1 MPKIIVTFL
10 IFFIFQD
17 IYSQSNDCITFDT
30 TLCYFIKTSQ
40 SSTFSIE
47 KKWQSTDSLT
57 LTSEGILM
65 GYSNGYCIPLI
76 FKNGW
81 DKNIEFVDLKSGK
94 ITKSFQTP
102 SFNWVNSTMPF
113 VIADVDLDGES
124 EIIYACADYFSGI
137 YDKPEYFDRL
147 ICYELDGTIKWISD
161 HRFDDINGNDISGT
175 PSLVDFNKDGI
186 PEVYILNKI
195 FNAQTGKL
203 LLDGGNNGIG
213 IEDLNR
219 NITGIVDYGT
229 SISIAGQ
236 FDSDTTD
243 IELAAG
249 YTVYK
254 INITNPDGLA
264 GNSIIPYNINVN
276 NRYRDGKTMMADINH
291 DGILDIVVISSRY
304 YYDGLLYAYSF
315 DTGVPVLLAKIY
327 PNNTSVIYD
336 VNIVNLNNSNS
347 SIIIVNCGGDVV
359 GYSYD
364 GSNTFKENW
373 IISSSGDIYCSKV
386 VFDFNYDGIHELV
399 CKSQNKIYIYNIPDD
414 INPVEIGSVDC
425 NGFHLN
431 DINLYTDENNITY
444 LFTYCDSE
452 IWNYYFF
459 TVFGSPDNTQSW
471 PPVRNIWNQYNY
483 HVLNINDDLTVPR
496 YMKNNATYENGRYN
510 NFRVQ
515 QSLLDEKGNLPI
527 EAPNLSATIHCVRF
541 DPVSGVYTVSFDLC
555 NASDASKTAPD
566 QIPVSFYDGDPESS
580 GQLLGTY
587 LTTQTIAPGDTLYQ
601 LSHTFTASG
610 LSQVVVV
617 VNTDKTG
624 GQPLTDED
632 FSIRECDFTDNFY
645 VSLDLP
651 AIDTVQAN
659 ICEGDLYTFYGT
671 ILSSPGTYYHTLT
684 GQSGCDSLITVL
696 QLTVSGTFVVETSV
710 TACDGYQWRNF
721 YETMSGMYV
730 QVVENPHAC
739 DSLFIL
745 HLKINHSFTA
755 TESASACDSYTW
767 QGNTYTESGT
777 YNYTDQTIHGCDSI
791 LTLQLTIHPSEWVTI
806 QHTACDSYTWNA
818 QTYTQSGVYTFQ
830 TFSSMGCDSI
840 VQLDL
845 TIVNQLEHHDDIS
858 VCAGDSVFIFD
869 SWIQEAG
876 DISQTFTAQSGC
888 DSIQTYHVTII
899 DLPQREASATVC
911 AGDSVFLYDRWF
923 SVPDTYHLQ
932 LPNASG
938 CDSLIHLQISE
949 LPVSERQE
957 DYYLC
962 RGDTGVVYG
971 TMVTD
976 AGMITTELTASTGCD
991 SIIYTQVH
999 LLENAAEQLSVLL
1012 CPGDSILIDGRW
1024 YAADDEVSQVFVA
1037 ANGCDSTLTTRIRMI
1052 GEPSEP
1058 QMDIDCANRI
1068 IRLTVDASEDWLVM
1082 WDNGTSGSEA
1092 MYRDSTGATVNLHA
1106 IPGCDRQ
1113 YKLDLPVIPDMSLY
1127 VFPGDT
1133 VVRVNEQITI
1143 DLGLDAGEWTVEWLP
1158 ASVVDCSTCARVN
1171 ISVQSNTDIA
1181 VRLTHESGCVYDI
1194 GFKLSIIRPNLLLP
1208 NVFSPNGDELNDT
1221 WKAVLPSDH
1230 QLISCEIFDRWGN
1243 LLFSVQQDNTI
1254 EWDGTFKG
1262 QSLMPGV
1269 YVFVM
1274 EYLDGEG
1281 GKQLLSSEITLLR

>member
-1 MPKIIVTFL
+1 M
-10 IFFIFQD
+10 
-17 IYSQSNDCITFDT
+17 SDCT
-30 TLCYFIKTSQ
+30 TLDTIHCYYQVGFPISQ
-40 SSTFSIE
+40 IGIE
-47 KKWQSTDSLT
+47 KKWENKTRLF
-57 LTSEGILM
+57 G
-65 GYSNGYCIPLI
+65 
-76 FKNGW
+76 
-81 DKNIEFVDLKSGK
+81 VDLLVADLDSDCVPEIMCTELNSPGHISAFNAKHVSSGRK
-94 ITKSFQTP
+94 IKVAFGSRGLTDYT
-102 SFNWVNSTMPF
+102 
-113 VIADVDLDGES
+113 IADIDSDGIP
-124 EIIYACADYFSGI
+124 EIIVAA
-137 YDKPEYFDRL
+137 
-147 ICYELDGTIKWISD
+147 ELNSNPINLKNKLVCNDIDGNIKWISD
-161 HRFDDINGNDISGT
+161 KYMVDYGTWGNYGT
-175 PSLVDFNKDGI
+175 PALADFNRDGI
-186 PEVYILNKI
+186 PEVYIYNEI
-195 FNAQTGKL
+195 YNAQTGVRL
-203 LLDGGNNGIG
+203 TDGGNNVLDGGING
-213 IEDLNR
+213 DGVHYFNHSV
-219 NITGIVDYGT
+219 T
-229 SISIAGQ
+229 ISAQ
-236 FDSDTTD
+236 LDNDTTD
-243 IELAAG
+243 LELAAG
-249 YTVYK
+249 YTIYK
-254 INITNPDGLA
+254 VDMQNLNGNA
-264 GNSIIPYNINVN
+264 GNTMTANNILINGE
-276 NRYRDGKTMMADINH
+276 YRDGYTSVADINLDGTMDVIVISPH
-291 DGILDIVVISSRY
+291 LANSLIYVYTMKTDTLDLIAKAVFTISYSTQGVAVAPGIGDIDGSRSPSIVFQLGRNLYCFKYDGTDSLKAIWDIQFPIGLVGESQLFDFNGDGILEIIYKDTDSLWILSGMTNPPSLIKQISCPNFFGR
-304 YYDGLLYAYSF
+304 DPIRIADLYNSGQAYLC
-315 DTGVPVLLAKIY
+315 TI
-327 PNNTSVIYD
+327 
-336 VNIVNLNNSNS
+336 
-347 SIIIVNCGGDVV
+347 CGEF
-359 GYSYD
+359 
-364 GSNTFKENW
+364 GSEK
-373 IISSSGDIYCSKV
+373 
-386 VFDFNYDGIHELV
+386 L
-399 CKSQNKIYIYNIPDD
+399 
-414 INPVEIGSVDC
+414 
-425 NGFHLN
+425 
-431 DINLYTDENNITY
+431 
-444 LFTYCDSE
+444 
-452 IWNYYFF
+452 
-459 TVFGSPDNTQSW
+459 TVFGAPDSLPGWAPT
-471 PPVRNIWNQYNY
+471 RNMWNQYNY
-483 HVLNINDDLTVPR
+483 HGLNINDDLTVPQ
-496 YMKNNATYENGRYN
+496 YMKNNATYQNGHYN
-510 NFRVQ
+510 NFFVQ
-515 QSLLDEKGNLPI
+515 QTLPGVKGSTAI
-527 EAPNLSATIHCVRF
+527 EAPNLSAAIHCVRF
-541 DPVSGVYTVSFDLC
+541 DPVSGVYTVSFDLY

-566 QIPVSFYDGDPESS
+566 QIPVSFYDGEPESG

-587 LTTQTIAPGDTLYQ
+587 LTTQTVAPGDTLQQ
-601 LSHTFTASG
+601 LSHSFTASG
-610 LSQVVVV
+610 LSQVVIV

-624 GQPLTDED
+624 GQPFTDED

-645 VSLDLP
+645 ISLDLP

-777 YNYTDQTIHGCDSI
+777 YTYTDQTIHGCDSI
-791 LTLQLTIHPSEWVTI
+791 LTLQLTIHPSEWVTL

-818 QTYTQSGVYTFQ
+818 QTYTLSGVYTFQ
-830 TFSSMGCDSI
+830 TISSMGCDSI

-938 CDSLIHLQISE
+938 CDSLIHLEISE

-962 RGDTGVVYG
+962 RGDTGVVFG

-1068 IRLTVDASEDWLVM
+1068 IRLSVDASEDWLVM

-1113 YKLDLPVIPDMSLY
+1113 FKLDLPVIPEMSLY

-1171 ISVQSNTDIA
+1171 ISAQSNTDIA

-1243 LLFSVQQDNTI
+1243 LLFSVQQNNTV
-1254 EWDGTFKG
+1254 EWDGTVKG

-1274 EYLDGEG
+1274 VYVDGEG
-1281 GKQLLSSEITLLR
+1281 KKQVLSSEITLLR

>member
-1 MPKIIVTFL
+1 MLRILFIFL
-10 IFFIFQD
+10 ISSSLFSV
-17 IYSQSNDCITFDT
+17 YSQISDCTAFDT
-30 TLCYFIKTSQ
+30 TQCYYQISFPLSQ
-40 SSTFSIE
+40 IGIE
-47 KKWQSTDSLT
+47 KKWEHDKRVVNLGLVVTDLDNDCIPELLCTELNSTDLSL
-57 LTSEGILM
+57 LNIPNPI
-65 GYSNGYCIPLI
+65 SNR
-76 FKNGW
+76 
-81 DKNIEFVDLKSGK
+81 K
-94 ITKSFQTP
+94 IKVA
-102 SFNWVNSTMPF
+102 FNDSNHTGMTVGD
-113 VIADVDLDGES
+113 IDYDGNP
-124 EIIYACADYFSGI
+124 EIIVEAEYNWNPINLKNKLVC
-137 YDKPEYFDRL
+137 YD
-147 ICYELDGTIKWISD
+147 IDGNIKWISD
-161 HRFDDINGNDISGT
+161 KSMVYYGAINNTGT
-175 PSLVDFNKDGI
+175 PALADFNRDGI
-186 PEVYILNKI
+186 PEVYIFNEI
-195 FNAQTGKL
+195 YNAQTGVRL
-203 LLDGGNNGIG
+203 ADGGNNVLDGGING
-213 IEDLNR
+213 D
-219 NITGIVDYGT
+219 GVDHANPSVT
-229 SISIAGQ
+229 IAAQ
-236 FDSDTTD
+236 LDDDTTD
-243 IELAAG
+243 LELAAG
-249 YTVYK
+249 YTIYKVDIQNLNGTAGNTMTPNNILINGEYRDGYTSVADINLDGTLDVLVINPSNPAFIYVYTMK
-254 INITNPDGLA
+254 TGTLDLIAKTQFSYNDGGQFLTLVPAIGNIDGSLFSSIVFHLGYNLYCFKYDGTDSLNLIWSIPTIYHTGESHMFDFNGDGILEIIYKDADSLRILSGITNPPTLISKISCPSFINRTPIRIADLYNSGQSHICTICGKA
-264 GNSIIPYNINVN
+264 GFE
-276 NRYRDGKTMMADINH
+276 K
-291 DGILDIVVISSRY
+291 L
-304 YYDGLLYAYSF
+304 
-315 DTGVPVLLAKIY
+315 
-327 PNNTSVIYD
+327 
-336 VNIVNLNNSNS
+336 
-347 SIIIVNCGGDVV
+347 
-359 GYSYD
+359 
-364 GSNTFKENW
+364 
-373 IISSSGDIYCSKV
+373 
-386 VFDFNYDGIHELV
+386 
-399 CKSQNKIYIYNIPDD
+399 
-414 INPVEIGSVDC
+414 
-425 NGFHLN
+425 
-431 DINLYTDENNITY
+431 
-444 LFTYCDSE
+444 
-452 IWNYYFF
+452 
-459 TVFGSPDNTQSW
+459 TVFGAPDSLPGWAPT
-471 PPVRNIWNQYNY
+471 RNMWNQYNY
-483 HVLNINDDLTVPR
+483 HGLNINDDLTVPQ
-496 YMKNNATYENGRYN
+496 YMKNNATYQNGHYN
-510 NFRVQ
+510 NFFVQ
-515 QSLLDEKGNLPI
+515 QTLPGVKGSTAI
-527 EAPNLSATIHCVRF
+527 EAPNLSAAINCVRF
-541 DPVSGVYTVSFDLC
+541 DPVSGVYTVSFDLY

-566 QIPVSFYDGDPESS
+566 QIPVSFYDGDPESG

-587 LTTQTIAPGDTLYQ
+587 LTTQTVAPGDTLQQ
-601 LSHTFTASG
+601 LSHSFTASG
-610 LSQVVVV
+610 LSQVVIV

-624 GQPLTDED
+624 GQPFTDED

-645 VSLDLP
+645 ISLDLP

-777 YNYTDQTIHGCDSI
+777 YTYTDQTIHGCDSI
-791 LTLQLTIHPSEWVTI
+791 LTLQLTIHPSEWVTL

-818 QTYTQSGVYTFQ
+818 QTYTLSGVYTFQ
-830 TFSSMGCDSI
+830 TISSMGCDSI

-938 CDSLIHLQISE
+938 CDSLIHLEISE

-962 RGDTGVVYG
+962 RGDTGVVFG

-1068 IRLTVDASEDWLVM
+1068 IRLSVDASEDWLVM

-1113 YKLDLPVIPDMSLY
+1113 FKLDLPVIPEMSLY

-1171 ISVQSNTDIA
+1171 ISAQSNTDIA

-1243 LLFSVQQDNTI
+1243 LLFSVQQNNTV
-1254 EWDGTFKG
+1254 EWDGTVKG

-1281 GKQLLSSEITLLR
+1281 KKQLLSSEITLLR